1 MKLQKLEENVYYYT
15 NAIENPAAL
24 VELINSTESDDN
36 IVQVVPKWDHWEACS
51 GECYIY
57 GDKKNLAID
66 KMIQISNEDSKNTA
80 QKIVNTIVDAMTN
93 VCKDFAKDKG
103 IDDDVNL
110 SEYIGINRYKPGTFM
125 GGHYDQ
131 QEGDMR
137 LKYSLVAYLN
147 DDYEGGEI
155 SFTIKDG
162 ILDGE
167 DRPREDIDH
176 EMNKDKITFHIKPEA
191 GSILIF
197 PSSPPYS
204 HTAHLVKSGY
214 KYMVPGFWLNK
225 E

>member
-24 VELINSTESDDN
+24 VELINSTENDDN

>member
-24 VELINSTESDDN
+24 VELINSTENDDN

-93 VCKDFAKDKG
+93 VCKDFAKDKK

>member
-24 VELINSTESDDN
+24 VELINSTENDDN

-57 GDKKNLAID
+57 GDKKNLAVD

-176 EMNKDKITFHIKPEA
+176 EINKDKITFHIKPEA